1 MTFDA
6 VIFDIGGVLERNPRL
21 GWQERWAAG
30 LELTETE
37 LDRRL
42 QPILMDGSI
51 GSIGLPE
58 VERQIG
64 AALGLQERQV
74 RALMDDLWA
83 EYVGTLNQALAA
95 YFAALR
101 PRYRTG
107 ILSNS
112 FVGAREREQQ
122 AYGFGDMCDVV
133 VYSHEEGMRKPEP
146 AFYELVCRR
155 LDVNPRRAVFLD
167 DQPMC
172 VEGARHVGMT
182 AVRFV
187 DNGQAIA
194 EVAAH
199 LGGGADEFSPEV
211 ES

>member
-1 MTFDA
+1 VTFDA

-21 GWQERWAAG
+21 DWHERWAAR
-30 LELTETE
+30 LELTEAE
-37 LDRRL
+37 LDLRL
-42 QPILMDGSI
+42 QPILRDGSI

-64 AALGLQERQV
+64 ASLDLQV
-74 RALMDDLWA
+74 RQLGALMDDLWA

-133 VYSHEEGMRKPEP
+133 VYSHEEGMRKPDP

-155 LDVNPRRAVFLD
+155 SGREPPARAVSRRPADVRGGRSARGHDGGPVCRQRPGDRRAHRAPRR
-167 DQPMC
+167 
-172 VEGARHVGMT
+172 R
-182 AVRFV
+182 RR
-187 DNGQAIA
+187 
-194 EVAAH
+194 
-199 LGGGADEFSPEV
+199 
-211 ES
+211 